1 MQKRGYTSKKMI
13 ELENRVTYLVRK
25 VNGEVPFNHVQISY
39 NANMRLISMISPG
52 YPDLKASLRDRP

>member
-13 ELENRVTYLVRK
+13 ELENRVTYLVGK

-39 NANMRLISMISPG
+39 NVNMRLISMISPG
-52 YPDLKASLRDRP
+52 YPDLKATSR